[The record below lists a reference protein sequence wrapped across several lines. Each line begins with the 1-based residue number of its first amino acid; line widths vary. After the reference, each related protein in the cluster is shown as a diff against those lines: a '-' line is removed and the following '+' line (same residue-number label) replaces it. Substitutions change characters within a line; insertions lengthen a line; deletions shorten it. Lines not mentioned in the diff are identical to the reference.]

1 MAITDVA
8 HLLEFLNAKEI
19 AQLLH
24 ARKDAD
30 QDGAA
35 VWHWIV
41 TRTRQHMPEVEL
53 PRLPPSRER
62 RLDPALLVMLLRRLH
77 VVMTC
82 TFDAMSVRGDIIA
95 LLMPVV
101 CTSAVSHRSL

>member
-8 HLLEFLNAKEI
+8 HLLEFLDAKEI

-24 ARKDAD
+24 ARKDAE

-62 RLDPALLVMLLRRLH
+62 RLDPALLDMLLRRLH

-82 TFDAMSVRGDIIA
+82 TKVTANALSVGLLLSCTADAVH
-95 LLMPVV
+95 
-101 CTSAVSHRSL
+101 CHRPL